1 MSHQTQDVCLSE
13 LERLNKE
20 IETVRHEVEQE
31 QRRLSYYRIG
41 QTGGRSSQN
50 TSTISTSER
59 GRTNSEKNSHGPPL
73 STDATKM
80 YFQTGKY
87 VVDNS
92 KPRTDLEYDPLS
104 NFYAGLHPGAQ
115 PKVKNGH
122 GAKKARDTEPDRT
135 KPVAFKARPPRSPS
149 PEPHDDLIEDGV
161 LIIDI
166 PSSPDANGG
175 QDEKV
180 LDCSADR
187 SLKEQKWME
196 FEEVPH
202 TPPPRLTK
210 PNVSKVSSLS
220 TNEYAE
226 GNKGQTIFIEN
237 SKCKTSEKGVL
248 SHLSA
253 ETEAKKTA
261 ESAAISTFPEPLMKR
276 QENPLEVKS
285 RQYETSYAAETTKLL
300 QPYHF
305 SPNNS
310 LFYKAPVASSL
321 CSQQREPP
329 AQDRAAGGCVQGV
342 VADNKAPPPSCLEV
356 AEPGSRCRQSLAADQ
371 HSVIVIESNSDDDDD
386 EPTYSELDL
395 SDSDPMEECYRI
407 FMEDNNKDKANELPQ
422 TPVSTLLT
430 NTGVLCD
437 ASSLFSSIDLFKAAA
452 VTMDVERPEVK
463 VESQDV
469 AGKKR
474 VAHEVRHAG
483 MHD

>member
-1 MSHQTQDVCLSE
+1 MVLCDVLTGGVQNGCAESGAPVSHQTRDVCLSE

-50 TSTISTSER
+50 TATISTSER
-59 GRTNSEKNSHGPPL
+59 GRTNPENNSYGPPV

-122 GAKKARDTEPDRT
+122 GAKKARDTEP
-135 KPVAFKARPPRSPS
+135 VACKARPPRSPS

-175 QDEKV
+175 QDERV
-180 LDCSADR
+180 LDSSADR
-187 SLKEQKWME
+187 SLKDQKWIE
-196 FEEVPH
+196 FEEAPH
-202 TPPPRLTK
+202 TPPPRLAK
-210 PNVSKVSSLS
+210 PDPATVSSLS
-220 TNEYAE
+220 ANEYAE
-226 GNKGQTIFIEN
+226 GSKGQTIFIEN
-237 SKCKTSEKGVL
+237 SKCKTLEESVL

-253 ETEAKKTA
+253 EMEAQKTA
-261 ESAAISTFPEPLMKR
+261 ESAAISAFPEPLMKR

-285 RQYETSYAAETTKLL
+285 RQNETSYAAETTKLL

-305 SPNNS
+305 SPTS
-310 LFYKAPVASSL
+310 SQFCKAPVASSL
-321 CSQQREPP
+321 SRQQREPP
-329 AQDRAAGGCVQGV
+329 AQDRAAGGCAQGA
-342 VADNKAPPPSCLEV
+342 VAGNKAPPPSCLEV
-356 AEPGSRCRQSLAADQ
+356 AEPGSSCRQGLVADQ
-371 HSVIVIESNSDDDDD
+371 HSVIVIESNSEDDDDDDD

-422 TPVSTLLT
+422 TPVSTLLLT
-430 NTGVLCD
+430 NTGVCGVRRL
-437 ASSLFSSIDLFKAAA
+437 ASFLTD
-452 VTMDVERPEVK
+452 RPF
-463 VESQDV
+463 
-469 AGKKR
+469 
-474 VAHEVRHAG
+474 
-483 MHD
+483 

>member
-1 MSHQTQDVCLSE
+1 MCLSE

-59 GRTNSEKNSHGPPL
+59 EGKNSDKNFYGPPL

-80 YFQTGKY
+80 YFQTEKY

-122 GAKKARDTEPDRT
+122 GLKKARDTEPDRT
-135 KPVAFKARPPRSPS
+135 KPVACKARPPRSPS

-175 QDEKV
+175 QDQKV
-180 LDCSADR
+180 LDSGTDK
-187 SLKEQKWME
+187 SLKGQKLNE
-196 FEEVPH
+196 FEEVPR
-202 TPPPRLTK
+202 TPPPQLTK

-226 GNKGQTIFIEN
+226 RNKGQTIFFESSKYKKIE
-237 SKCKTSEKGVL
+237 KCVL

-253 ETEAKKTA
+253 EMEAKKTA
-261 ESAAISTFPEPLMKR
+261 KSATGSTFPEPLMKR
-276 QENPLEVKS
+276 QENPFAVKS
-285 RQYETSYAAETTKLL
+285 RQCETSYAAETTKLL
-300 QPYHF
+300 QPYNF
-305 SPNNS
+305 SPKNS
-310 LFYKAPVASSL
+310 LFYKAPVANSE
-321 CSQQREPP
+321 CRQQREPP
-329 AQDRAAGGCVQGV
+329 AQNRAAGRVVQGV
-342 VADNKAPPPSCLEV
+342 VANNKAPPPSCLEV
-356 AEPGSRCRQSLAADQ
+356 AEPGSGCRQSLAADQ
-371 HSVIVIESNSDDDDD
+371 HSIIVIESNSDDDDDD
-386 EPTYSELDL
+386 EPTYSELDF

-407 FMEDNNKDKANELPQ
+407 FMEDNNKDKGNELPQ

-430 NTGVLCD
+430 DTGLLCD
-437 ASSLFSSIDLFKAAA
+437 VSPIFSLIDLFRRQWWRWMWRGQRSKWN
-452 VTMDVERPEVK
+452 PK
-463 VESQDV
+463 KWQ
-469 AGKKR
+469 GKKGWLMR
-474 VAHEVRHAG
+474 SDMPKYMITKRSS
-483 MHD
+483 

>member
-1 MSHQTQDVCLSE
+1 MCLSE

-50 TSTISTSER
+50 ASTSSTSER
-59 GRTNSEKNSHGPPL
+59 EGKNSDNNSHGPPL
-73 STDATKM
+73 SADATKM

-122 GAKKARDTEPDRT
+122 GLKKARDAEPDRT
-135 KPVAFKARPPRSPS
+135 KPVACKARPPRSPS

-166 PSSPDANGG
+166 PSSPDAKGG
-175 QDEKV
+175 QDQKV
-180 LDCSADR
+180 LDSGTDK
-187 SLKEQKWME
+187 SLKGQRLNEC
-196 FEEVPH
+196 EEVVPR
-202 TPPPRLTK
+202 TPPPPLRK
-210 PNVSKVSSLS
+210 PNASKVSSLS

-226 GNKGQTIFIEN
+226 GNRGQTVFFEN
-237 SKCKTSEKGVL
+237 SKYKKIENCVL

-253 ETEAKKTA
+253 EMEAKKTA
-261 ESAAISTFPEPLMKR
+261 KSATSSTFPEPLLKR
-276 QENPLEVKS
+276 QENPFEGKS

-305 SPNNS
+305 SPKNS
-310 LFYKAPVASSL
+310 LFYKAPAANL
-321 CSQQREPP
+321 ECRQQREPP
-329 AQDRAAGGCVQGV
+329 AQNGAAGGVVQGV
-342 VADNKAPPPSCLEV
+342 VADNRAPPPSCLEV
-356 AEPGSRCRQSLAADQ
+356 AEPGSSRRQSLAADQ
-371 HSVIVIESNSDDDDD
+371 PSIIVIESNSDDDEDD

-407 FMEDNNKDKANELPQ
+407 FMEDNNKDKGNELPQ

-430 NTGVLCD
+430 DTGLLCD
-437 ASSLFSSIDLFKAAA
+437 VSPTVSSFDLFRRQWWRWMWRGQRSKWNPKKW
-452 VTMDVERPEVK
+452 R
-463 VESQDV
+463 
-469 AGKKR
+469 GKKGWLMR
-474 VAHEVRHAG
+474 SDMPKSMITKRSA
-483 MHD
+483 